1 MRTNLRTNGALL
13 LQTQLLQG
21 IVQLCR
27 RDLNPRPP
35 SKISKLAPKT
45 MQTNADK
52 QKGKTWKNL
61 KDIILTLTMFFIRF
75 ISPLNGSPL
84 FYFFPEVEGVFN
96 VEGVTGW
103 KMWKDGP
110 VDISPQAFLND
121 KESPLRRFTTGV
133 GHINPE
139 DIYIPSAIV
148 RTSARFIKA
157 L

>member
-1 MRTNLRTNGALL
+1 M
-13 LQTQLLQG
+13 
-21 IVQLCR
+21 
-27 RDLNPRPP
+27 
-35 SKISKLAPKT
+35 
-45 MQTNADK
+45 
-52 QKGKTWKNL
+52 
-61 KDIILTLTMFFIRF
+61 KDIILTLTMYFIRF

-84 FYFFPEVEGVFN
+84 FFFLPDLEGVLN
-96 VEGVTGW
+96 LEGDTGW
-103 KMWKDGP
+103 KVGKDDSA
-110 VDISPQAFLND
+110 DISLKAFLND